1 MRKCLFILIVC
12 SVCRFCVAQEYDTI
26 REDTQNVTNSC
37 YVLTKD
43 FIDDIIFFYDSNNE
57 HYSITV
63 LLSAEG
69 VNQVS
74 ALTDNF
80 IQFIQ
85 MDTIPVKIPI
95 FLAYSSLYAFEPI
108 IYGYDWDGKFLLED
122 DNINIK
128 EDFGIVENH
137 EEMKSLFPEE
147 SKRRKLNLVH

>member
-43 FIDDIIFFYDSNNE
+43 FIDDIIFYYDSNNE

-108 IYGYDWDGKFLLED
+108 IYGYDWDGKFLLEN
-122 DNINIK
+122 DNTFSIHFNK
-128 EDFGIVENH
+128 SFLLQHPDFLEQLDYLK
-137 EEMKSLFPEE
+137 MKYDF
-147 SKRRKLNLVH
+147 K